1 MELYKVDGNHSDI
14 RAIVRIQPST
24 RPEAMIESVDTDR
37 SKREDDKSAS
47 ASRSVSPDEKT
58 RKVGD
63 VFKAVAGRYDLMN
76 DLMSLGTH
84 RLFKRMVLQMSGVRE
99 GYRVLDLAGG
109 TGDMAALFA
118 PAVGE
123 QGRVILTDLNR
134 PMMQVGRN
142 RLLDQGLSQ
151 VQFCQAP
158 AEALPFADA
167 TFDCACISFGIRN
180 FTDKD
185 QALGELLRILKPGA
199 PLLVLE
205 FSKPTDPVLE
215 TAYRAFQ
222 ALWPPVGKLLVGD
235 AQPYQYL
242 VESIRMHPNQKT
254 LKQMFEDA
262 GFVDADF
269 HNLVGGIAA
278 IHRGIKP
285 ETVTSR

>member
-1 MELYKVDGNHSDI
+1 MELYTVDGNHSDI

-37 SKREDDKSAS
+37 SKREEDQVSFGFE
-47 ASRSVSPDEKT
+47 SVSPDEKT

-142 RLLDQGLSQ
+142 RLLDRGLSQ

-167 TFDCACISFGIRN
+167 DIRLRLHQLWHSQLHRQRSGAWRTATNPEARCTAVGAGIFQTHRSGSGN
-180 FTDKD
+180 R
-185 QALGELLRILKPGA
+185 LPR
-199 PLLVLE
+199 
-205 FSKPTDPVLE
+205 FSGVVATRRQ
-215 TAYRAFQ
+215 TA
-222 ALWPPVGKLLVGD
+222 
-235 AQPYQYL
+235 
-242 VESIRMHPNQKT
+242 
-254 LKQMFEDA
+254 
-262 GFVDADF
+262 
-269 HNLVGGIAA
+269 GG
-278 IHRGIKP
+278 
-285 ETVTSR
+285 

>member
-1 MELYKVDGNHSDI
+1 M
-14 RAIVRIQPST
+14 T
-24 RPEAMIESVDTDR
+24 ESVDTDR
-37 SKREDDKSAS
+37 SKVEEAQVSFGFEN
-47 ASRSVSPDEKT
+47 VSPDEKT

-99 GYRVLDLAGG
+99 GHRVLDLAGG

-142 RLLDQGLSQ
+142 RLLDQGLAQ

-158 AEALPFADA
+158 AETLPFADE

-185 QALGELLRILKPGA
+185 QALGELLRVLKPGA

-205 FSKPTDPVLE
+205 FSKPTDPALD

-254 LKQMFEDA
+254 LKQMFEDT

-278 IHRGIKP
+278 IHRGMKP
-285 ETVTSR
+285 ETGTTR